1 MNWPFFD
8 PKFGGITHKEDR

>member
-1 MNWPFFD
+1 MNWPFFG